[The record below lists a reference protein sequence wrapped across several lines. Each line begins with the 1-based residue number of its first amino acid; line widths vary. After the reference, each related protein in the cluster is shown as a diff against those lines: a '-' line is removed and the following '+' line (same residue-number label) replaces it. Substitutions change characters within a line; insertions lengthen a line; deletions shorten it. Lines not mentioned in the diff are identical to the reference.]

1 MATLLGIHGSVTYPG
16 RLYHALKYALHYVGD
31 QDNSLTV
38 DLMHLGDFKVSF
50 ADGRE
55 LADYQ
60 DDTQNVVGRILAA
73 DMFLIATPVFRATF
87 TGALKNLFDLVPV
100 EGFLGKACGLI
111 AMGATDHHYLSVDTQ
126 LRPVLAWFGAQ
137 TIPGLVYLKSS
148 QFSEGKLS
156 DPLAITQLESLAS
169 SVNGMNHLLVG
180 EVMIQGPKPLA
191 S

>member
-16 RLYHALKYALHYVGD
+16 RLYHALEYALNYVGD

-60 DDTQNVVGRILAA
+60 DDTENVVGRILAA

-156 DPLAITQLESLAS
+156 DPRAITQLESLAS

>member
-16 RLYHALKYALHYVGD
+16 RLYRALEYALNYVGE
-31 QDNSLTV
+31 QDTSLKI

-50 ADGRE
+50 ADGRAVSE
-55 LADYQ
+55 YQ
-60 DDTQNVVGRILAA
+60 DDTEDVVNRILSS

-87 TGALKNLFDLVPV
+87 TGALKNLLDLIPV
-100 EGFLGKACGLI
+100 EGLLGKACGLI

-148 QFSEGKLS
+148 HFSEGKLA
-156 DPLAITQLESLAS
+156 DPIAITQLELLAS
-169 SVNGMNHLLVG
+169 SVNGMNNLLTG
-180 EVMIQGPKPLA
+180 DDITQGPKPLA

>member
-16 RLYHALKYALHYVGD
+16 RLYHALEYALNYVGD

-60 DDTQNVVGRILAA
+60 DDTENVVGRILAA

>member
-1 MATLLGIHGSVTYPG
+1 LATLLGIHGSVTYPG
-16 RLYHALKYALHYVGD
+16 RLYHALEYALHYVED

-156 DPLAITQLESLAS
+156 DPRAITQLESLAS